1 MIQRIVPVIL
11 SVWCLIIAAL
21 WPGVAFANDGVTPIN
36 VATLERAVKVSDY
49 GSYLADIALP
59 WHTSFEEDSQ
69 IFDQSVDLPALI
81 ALAADGEFQPIT
93 TRHSA
98 YNGALNTIIHV
109 RIPLTNPS
117 AEAQSFILAFNK
129 PDFGF
134 SSSSLVVDGRPL
146 PTVPFFTQ
154 AYESDW
160 DDPDALVHHALELP
174 ARATATIF
182 VSYTNGQNA
191 IPMTVEAVDHYEDRR
206 RKEAIT
212 YLIILVLIVFIALF
226 VVTLMSILRHPA
238 AIAYAGYLMTLCP
251 LIYVLDSSLYHGIFG
266 PTLLVSGDVL
276 FPLVVFPLAHS
287 SLGFYLIF
295 LSQFL
300 RTAPD
305 STTIEK
311 VLKLVGIF
319 FLVSASCVWIF
330 ISFDWFQFFANFGVI
345 AAAPLSLIAGY
356 VAIKKKQRGS
366 WPLFFGILV
375 IMSTVVVRTF
385 GANFHFPI
393 FISYKE
399 SGQVLHIAVL
409 VEAITFAIAML
420 LQVRGLRIERR
431 DALLAQVDA
440 TRQKLEM
447 SEALTG
453 AAHDMRQPLAA
464 LNIALAEPGRQG
476 SSASLRSAVQFLDDM
491 VSKTLVEAKQR
502 HVAQSEVAHD
512 PPVPDTVTEP
522 YAVDLLFAHLGNMLG
537 ADAKAKGLDLR
548 LTPCRAVVDVNPM
561 ALMRITANLT
571 SNAIKNTESGHV
583 SLECRD
589 VPGGLEISVADTGP
603 GMDAASLAQMQRPFV
618 RNGNYDGTGLGLNI
632 VRQLCDE
639 HGYGF
644 DITSDVGHG
653 TKACVT
659 VPLSGN
665 QV

>member
-1 MIQRIVPVIL
+1 MIL

-21 WPGVAFANDGVTPIN
+21 WPGAAFANDGVTPIN

-49 GSYLADIALP
+49 GSYLTDVTLP
-59 WHTSFEEDSQ
+59 WHTSIEEDSQ

-81 ALAADGEFQPIT
+81 ALAADGQFQPIT

-98 YNGALNTIIHV
+98 HNGAHDTIIHV

-146 PTVPFFTQ
+146 PTAPFFTQ

-182 VSYTNGQNA
+182 VSYSNTQNA

-226 VVTLMSILRHPA
+226 VVTLMSILGHPA
-238 AIAYAGYLMTLCP
+238 AIAYAGYLMTMCP
-251 LIYVLDSSLYHGIFG
+251 AIYVLDSSLYHGLFG
-266 PTLLVSGDVL
+266 PTFLVSGAV
-276 FPLVVFPLAHS
+276 FMPLVHS
-287 SLGFYLIF
+287 TLGFYLIF

-300 RTAPD
+300 RTAPG

-330 ISFDWFQFFANFGVI
+330 LSIDWFLFFANFIVI
-345 AAAPLSLIAGY
+345 VPIPLSLIAGY

-366 WPLFFGILV
+366 WPLFLGILV

-399 SGQVLHIAVL
+399 SGQFLHIAVL

-476 SSASLRSAVQFLDDM
+476 SSDSLRSAVQFLDDI
-491 VSKTLVEAKQR
+491 VSSTLVEARQR
-502 HVAQSEVAHD
+502 HAEQSDFSHD
-512 PPVPDTVTEP
+512 PPPSDAETEP
-522 YAVDLLFAHLGNMLG
+522 FAVDLLFTHLENMLG
-537 ADAKAKGLDLR
+537 ADASAKGLNLR
-548 LTPCRAVVDVNPM
+548 FAPCDAAVDVNPI
-561 ALMRITANLT
+561 AIMRITANLT
-571 SNAIKNTESGHV
+571 SNAIKNTVSGNV
-583 SLECRD
+583 SLGCYEID
-589 VPGGLEISVADTGP
+589 DELEISITDTGP
-603 GMDAASLAQMQRPFV
+603 GMDTATLEQMQRPFV
-618 RNGNYDGTGLGLNI
+618 RNGNYDGAGLGLNI

-639 HGYGF
+639 HSYGF
-644 DITSDVGHG
+644 SITSEEGRG
-653 TKACVT
+653 TRACVT
-659 VPLSGN
+659 VPLSHK
-665 QV
+665 QL

>member
-1 MIQRIVPVIL
+1 MIL

-21 WPGVAFANDGVTPIN
+21 WPGAAFANDGVTPIN
-36 VATLERAVKVSDY
+36 VATLEGAVKVSDY
-49 GSYLADIALP
+49 GSYLADITLP
-59 WHTSFEEDSQ
+59 WDYELEEGSQ
-69 IFDQSVDLPALI
+69 IFDQHADLPTLI

-98 YNGALNTIIHV
+98 HNGAHETIIHV

-134 SSSSLVVDGRPL
+134 SASSLVVDGRPL
-146 PTVPFFTQ
+146 PTAPFFTQ

-182 VSYTNGQNA
+182 VSYSNTQNA

-212 YLIILVLIVFIALF
+212 YLIILVLIVAIAVI

-238 AIAYAGYLMTLCP
+238 AIAYAGYLVTMCP
-251 LIYVLDSSLYHGIFG
+251 IIYLLDSSLYHGIFG
-266 PTLLVSGDVL
+266 PTLQVSSA
-276 FPLVVFPLAHS
+276 VVFPLIHS
-287 SLGFYLIF
+287 TLGFYLIF

-311 VLKLVGIF
+311 ALKLVGIF
-319 FLVSASCVWIF
+319 FLVSASCGWIF
-330 ISFDWFQFFANFGVI
+330 HSSNWFQYFANFVVI
-345 AAAPLSLIAGY
+345 VPIPLSLIAGY
-356 VAIKKKQRGS
+356 VAVKKKQRGS
-366 WPLFFGILV
+366 WPFFFGILV
-375 IMSTVVVRTF
+375 IMSTLVVRTF

-393 FISYKE
+393 FISIKE
-399 SGQVLHIAVL
+399 ADQILHIAVL
-409 VEAITFAIAML
+409 VEAIAFAIAML
-420 LQVRGLRIERR
+420 LQVSGLRIERR

-464 LNIALAEPGRQG
+464 LNIALAEPGRPG
-476 SSASLRSAVQFLDDM
+476 SSDSLRSAVQFLDDI

-502 HVAQSEVAHD
+502 HVAKSEVAHD

-522 YAVDLLFAHLGNMLG
+522 YAVDLLFTHLGNMLG

-571 SNAIKNTESGHV
+571 SNAIKNTESGYV

-589 VPGGLEISVADTGP
+589 VAGGLEISVTDTGL
-603 GMDAASLAQMQRPFV
+603 GMDAASLTQMQRPFV
-618 RNGNYDGTGLGLNI
+618 RNGNYGGTGLGLNI

-659 VPLSGN
+659 IPLSGN
-665 QV
+665 QI